1 MYLSSL
7 IYCNEE
13 IKYRIG
19 VWCEPN
25 EVWFYCICTGHK
37 SNLKIPATDFQL
49 DFELQLV
56 ILLTLEHG
64 TLPSYTFEASKV
76 YF

>member
-25 EVWFYCICTGHK
+25 EVWFLLYWSGHK
-37 SNLKIPATDFQL
+37 SADSEKTPATDFEPSTC
-49 DFELQLV
+49 DPA
-56 ILLTLEHG
+56 LLWT
-64 TLPSYTFEASKV
+64 SV
-76 YF
+76 